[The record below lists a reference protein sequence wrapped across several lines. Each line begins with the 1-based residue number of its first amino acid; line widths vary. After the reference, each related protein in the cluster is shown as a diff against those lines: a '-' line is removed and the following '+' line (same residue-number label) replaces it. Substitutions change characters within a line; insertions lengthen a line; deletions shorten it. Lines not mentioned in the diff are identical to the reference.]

1 MLSRVLSRLALTL
14 LYFVVVT
21 PIGVVRRLLGGNP
34 LVHRP
39 GDKGY
44 WQRRSP
50 ASNEAD
56 AMRGPS

>member
-1 MLSRVLSRLALTL
+1 MLSRIALAL
-14 LYFVVVT
+14 LYFIVVT

-34 LVHRP
+34 MIHRT
-39 GDKGY
+39 GDMGY